1 MTIADDMTA
10 LADALMDTYGQP
22 AEYRPGGDEGMA
34 VQVTVRCKPQRV
46 LAWERRMLR
55 IMDISVRA
63 ADVPTP
69 YYGDVFVVHG
79 LAWTISAL
87 PVDTL
92 AGAEIASHAGGAL
105 WQIIVMQDSVPTLR
119 GGLA

>member
-1 MTIADDMTA
+1 MTIAEDMTA

-22 AEYRPGGDEGMA
+22 AEYRPGGDEGMTMP
-34 VQVTVRCKPQRV
+34 VTLRCKPQRV

-63 ADVPTP
+63 TDVPTP

-79 LAWTISAL
+79 QAWTISAL
-87 PVDTL
+87 PVDSL
-92 AGAEIASHAGGAL
+92 AGAEITSHAGGVL
-105 WQIIVMQDSVPTLR
+105 WQIIVMQDAIPTLR